1 MKEARGCE
9 PNRKSA
15 EKFTRAEL
23 MPRVLSALVLVGL
36 AVAAAVV
43 GGHWFA
49 LFWLIAAAAVLWEW
63 LTLVGETAG
72 RRACLLVGAVA
83 LAIAAA
89 LTIQG
94 AADYGLAVI
103 AIADG
108 AIAVVASKGRR
119 LWCAGGLLYASAA
132 VLPITALRGS
142 LLFGLPAVLWVFAVV
157 WGTDIGAY
165 FGGRLLA
172 GPKLWPA
179 ISPSKTWSGFVCGV
193 LSGALAGL
201 AVAPA
206 VADTLRLLAFGVA
219 TGTIVQIGDLFESAL
234 KRRFGVKDTSA
245 LIPGHGGVMD
255 RLDGFIAAS
264 LFAAVL
270 GSVRAGLAMPAQGL
284 FR

>member
-1 MKEARGCE
+1 MNEAHGWE
-9 PNRKSA
+9 PKRKLA
-15 EKFTRAEL
+15 EKFARAEL
-23 MPRVLSALVLVGL
+23 APRVLSALVMIGL
-36 AVAAAVV
+36 ALAAAFV

-63 LTLVGETAG
+63 LTLVGETQ
-72 RRACLLVGAVA
+72 RRVACLVVGGAA

-89 LTIQG
+89 LGIQG
-94 AADYGLAVI
+94 AADYGFAVI
-103 AIADG
+103 
-108 AIAVVASKGRR
+108 VVAGVVIAAVAAKGRR

-142 LLFGLPAVLWVFAVV
+142 LLFGLSSVLWIFAVV
-157 WGTDIGAY
+157 WGTDICAY
-165 FGGRLLA
+165 FGGRLLG
-172 GPKLWPA
+172 GPKLWPS
-179 ISPSKTWSGFVCGV
+179 ISPSKTWSGFASGV
-193 LSGALAGL
+193 IGGALAGL

-206 VADTLRLLAFGVA
+206 PAHTPLLLTFGLA
-219 TGTIVQIGDLFESAL
+219 TGTIAQIGDLFESAL

-264 LFAAVL
+264 LFAVVL
-270 GSVRAGLAMPAQGL
+270 GGVRAGLAMPAQGL